1 MREDSIGHY
10 LSTLSRRS
18 PNLELLEVGRDAGLA
33 DKTAMKATAG
43 FLGIVLAL
51 GAAFYLYNAQL
62 TQAGSG
68 AAAPPQEQ
76 IDVTG
81 VRMALLE
88 IAQAERTYVAAHGIY
103 GTFEELRAEGAPALG
118 TDRRGYTFQLELNG
132 SQNFKATAVPADSSR
147 QGWPTLTIDAS
158 MQIGER

>member
-1 MREDSIGHY
+1 MKAA
-10 LSTLSRRS
+10 
-18 PNLELLEVGRDAGLA
+18 AGLV
-33 DKTAMKATAG
+33 
-43 FLGIVLAL
+43 GIVLAL

-81 VRMALLE
+81 IRMALLE

-118 TDRRGYTFQLELNG
+118 TDRRGYTFQLDIDG
-132 SQNFKATAVPADSSR
+132 SQAFKATATPADGNK

>member
-1 MREDSIGHY
+1 
-10 LSTLSRRS
+10 
-18 PNLELLEVGRDAGLA
+18 
-33 DKTAMKATAG
+33 MKAAG

-51 GAAFYLYNAQL
+51 GTALYVYNAQL
-62 TQAGSG
+62 TSAGGTNTAS
-68 AAAPPQEQ
+68 PQEQ

-81 VRMALLE
+81 IRMALLE
-88 IAQAERTYVAAHGIY
+88 IAQAERTYVAAHGTY
-103 GTFEELRAEGAPALG
+103 GTLEQLRAEGAPALG

-132 SQNFKATAVPADSSR
+132 SQAFKASAVPTDSNK